1 MRLTAAALAVMM
13 TGGLGV
19 AASPVAEAAKAKP
32 SPIYA
37 KEANPKK
44 PRSVAQKKAQAKAT
58 KAATAKM
65 KQRGPTVKQKQAQ
78 KKATK
83 AAAAKARAK
92 PNKPRR

>member
-1 MRLTAAALAVMM
+1 MRLKAAALAVML
-13 TGGLGV
+13 TAGLGLV
-19 AASPVAEAAKAKP
+19 AAPLAEAAQA

-37 KEANPKK
+37 KPKKTKK
-44 PRSVAQKKAQAKAT
+44 PRTVAQKKAQVKAT
-58 KAATAKM
+58 KAAAVKV

-83 AAAAKARAK
+83 AAAAKAKAK